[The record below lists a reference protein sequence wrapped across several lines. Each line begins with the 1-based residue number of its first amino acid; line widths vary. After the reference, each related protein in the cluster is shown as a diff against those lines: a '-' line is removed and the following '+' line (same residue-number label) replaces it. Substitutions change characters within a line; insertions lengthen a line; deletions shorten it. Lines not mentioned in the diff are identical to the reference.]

1 MKRNF
6 TLIELL
12 VVIAIIAILASMLLP
27 ALNKARARGR
37 AISCVNNQKQCGLE
51 VALYLDRANGML
63 SLARVNQNQA
73 SLLFELMDL
82 NLVDAPEYGK
92 KGQYWRFP
100 HMFCPSRRPSPMDFN
115 RLYGGRMDNWGNYY
129 PGALQENLN
138 IGAPSPGILLN
149 VPKLVKV
156 SEFVLLSDSVVYGGT
171 EAGNSICRIYSS
183 GGSNYS
189 AIHLIH
195 AGRAN
200 MLYVDGHVAARSAA
214 EIRTQYPN
222 TAYTAKICWQ
232 DNTAGAF

>member
-1 MKRNF
+1 MKSRF

-12 VVIAIIAILASMLLP
+12 VVITIIAILAAILLP

-37 AISCVNNQKQCGLE
+37 AISCVSNQKQCGME
-51 VALYLDRANGML
+51 VAFYLDRAHGML

-82 NLVDAPEYGK
+82 NLVDVSEYGK

-100 HMFCPSRRPSPMDFN
+100 YMFCPSRKPSPMDFN
-115 RLYGGRMDNWGNYY
+115 RLYGCRMDNWGNYY
-129 PGALQENLN
+129 GGALQENIN
-138 IGAPSPGILLN
+138 YGGAWLGILLN
-149 VPKLVKV
+149 TPKLAKV
-156 SEFVLLSDSVVYGGT
+156 SEFVLLADSVIYGGT
-171 EAGNSICRIYSS
+171 QAGESICRIHSN

-195 AGRAN
+195 GGRAN
-200 MLYVDGHVAARSAA
+200 MLYADGHVAARSAA
-214 EIRTQYPN
+214 EIRAQYPN